1 MEDDDQATARVLD
14 FLSTCRQA
22 HENMQAI
29 EKEVGMLEEEA
40 GMLEEAPEAAQQQAA
55 ATAAAKSSSATAQA
69 EDFAGE
75 EGAEECESQPVATAA
90 VPNPSFLDSLFD
102 GEDFARPVSRAT
114 TAGHAPTGTDP
125 APCGVAPALAAS
137 VSAESSERMRP
148 QGLKTEVKAEAAA
161 EGGRSAKS
169 ATKLVVRIKK
179 EMAAEPAKAS
189 TSSASTSAKE
199 EPRGE
204 LVDKKN
210 MHQLGSEAAQQ
221 LWYQAALEEARPEK
235 EETEEERWE
244 EEETD
249 SAVEHCVWLEPKGA
263 PRPGEGPSH
272 DENSR

>member
-1 MEDDDQATARVLD
+1 MVAMAAKRAKLARVKPEIPEQHAPGDMEDDDQATARVLD

-55 ATAAAKSSSATAQA
+55 ATAAAKSSSATAQ
-69 EDFAGE
+69 
-75 EGAEECESQPVATAA
+75 
-90 VPNPSFLDSLFD
+90 
-102 GEDFARPVSRAT
+102 RA
-114 TAGHAPTGTDP
+114 
-125 APCGVAPALAAS
+125 
-137 VSAESSERMRP
+137 
-148 QGLKTEVKAEAAA
+148 QGRLRQQGQLLQVKKEVKAEAAA

-169 ATKLVVRIKK
+169 ATKLVARIKK

-249 SAVEHCVWLEPKGA
+249 SAVEHRVWLEPKGV